1 MKDHSDIYIMKVS
14 LSLPS
19 SLTLSLSL
27 LDLLAE
33 TLF

>member
-19 SLTLSLSL
+19 LSLSLSL